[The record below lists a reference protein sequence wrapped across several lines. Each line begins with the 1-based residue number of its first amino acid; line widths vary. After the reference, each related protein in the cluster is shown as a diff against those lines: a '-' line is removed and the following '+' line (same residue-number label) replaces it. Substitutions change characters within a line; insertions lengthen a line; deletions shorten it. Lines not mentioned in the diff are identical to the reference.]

1 MLVGLFGGLLA
12 AQGPPKFS
20 FWRLTSRQKGLWSA
34 KIERLEAHNLVLEA
48 PDLILQPPRTH
59 FEFSGTYF

>member
-34 KIERLEAHNLVLEA
+34 KIERLDAHNLVLEP
-48 PDLILQPPRTH
+48 PDLIL
-59 FEFSGTYF
+59 